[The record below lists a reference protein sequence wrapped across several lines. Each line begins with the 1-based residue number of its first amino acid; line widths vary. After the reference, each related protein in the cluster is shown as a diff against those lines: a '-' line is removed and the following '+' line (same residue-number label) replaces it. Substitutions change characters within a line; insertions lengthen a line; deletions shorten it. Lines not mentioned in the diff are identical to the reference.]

1 MAPSRKT
8 AGVFRGISRAVLTT
22 ARCYACRCRHA
33 DGYNRRIP
41 CRLQKPGAKP
51 VIADSFVG
59 PPRAQRRGADDPLP
73 ARFSECH
80 LSTACKLS
88 KLRRSVAGPPP
99 GRRRTAAG
107 PPPDRRGPP
116 PDRRRAAAGP
126 PRAAAGPPLDR
137 RRTAAGPPPDRR
149 QNVIGPPPDRCRI
162 AGGPPAGR
170 RKPGLRVTAGPQQ
183 TSDPVTRRF
192 TVVPPA
198 ETQCPA
204 LTGLGA
210 YFLLV

>member
-8 AGVFRGISRAVLTT
+8 AGVLRGISRAVLTT
-22 ARCYACRCRHA
+22 AGCYACRCRHA

-41 CRLQKPGAKP
+41 CLLQKPGAKP

-116 PDRRRAAAGP
+116 PDRRR
-126 PRAAAGPPLDR
+126 
-137 RRTAAGPPPDRR
+137 TAAGPPPDRR
-149 QNVIGPPPDRCRI
+149 QNVSGPLPDRCRI

>member
-8 AGVFRGISRAVLTT
+8 AGVLRGISRAVLTT
-22 ARCYACRCRHA
+22 AGCYACRCRHA

-41 CRLQKPGAKP
+41 CLLQKPGAKP

-107 PPPDRRGPP
+107 RRRTAAGPPPDRRGPP
-116 PDRRRAAAGP
+116 PDRRWTVAGP
-126 PRAAAGPPLDR
+126 PPDRHRTADRTSSDR
-137 RRTAAGPPPDRR
+137 RRTAAGLPADRR
-149 QNVIGPPPDRCRI
+149 RGAGSPDC
-162 AGGPPAGR
+162 A
-170 RKPGLRVTAGPQQ
+170 
-183 TSDPVTRRF
+183 
-192 TVVPPA
+192 
-198 ETQCPA
+198 
-204 LTGLGA
+204 
-210 YFLLV
+210 

>member
-8 AGVFRGISRAVLTT
+8 AGIFRGISRAVSTT
-22 ARCYACRCRHA
+22 AGCYACRCRHA

-126 PRAAAGPPLDR
+126 PPDR

-149 QNVIGPPPDRCRI
+149 RTAAGPPPDRRRTADRTSVDRRRTA
-162 AGGPPAGR
+162 AGLPADR
-170 RKPGLRVTAGPQQ
+170 RRGAGSP
-183 TSDPVTRRF
+183 DC
-192 TVVPPA
+192 A
-198 ETQCPA
+198 
-204 LTGLGA
+204 
-210 YFLLV
+210 

>member
-8 AGVFRGISRAVLTT
+8 AGIFRGISRAVLTT
-22 ARCYACRCRHA
+22 AGCYACRCRHA

-41 CRLQKPGAKP
+41 CLLQKPGAKP

-99 GRRRTAAG
+99 GRRRTA
-107 PPPDRRGPP
+107 GPP
-116 PDRRRAAAGP
+116 PDRRRAAD
-126 PRAAAGPPLDR
+126 RTSVDR
-137 RRTAAGPPPDRR
+137 RRTAAGLPADRRRGSGSLPPD
-149 QNVIGPPPDRCRI
+149 C
-162 AGGPPAGR
+162 A
-170 RKPGLRVTAGPQQ
+170 
-183 TSDPVTRRF
+183 
-192 TVVPPA
+192 
-198 ETQCPA
+198 
-204 LTGLGA
+204 
-210 YFLLV
+210 

>member
-8 AGVFRGISRAVLTT
+8 AGIFRGISRAVLTT
-22 ARCYACRCRHA
+22 AGCYACRCRHA

-41 CRLQKPGAKP
+41 CLLQKPGAKP

-107 PPPDRRGPP
+107 
-116 PDRRRAAAGP
+116 
-126 PRAAAGPPLDR
+126 R
-137 RRTAAGPPPDRR
+137 RRTAAGPSPDRR
-149 QNVIGPPPDRCRI
+149 RTATGPPTERHRTAAGPLPDCRRTAGGAPEARI
-162 AGGPPAGR
+162 ARDRWSTADLR
-170 RKPGLRVTAGPQQ
+170 PGYAAVYCCTAG
-183 TSDPVTRRF
+183 
-192 TVVPPA
+192 
-198 ETQCPA
+198 
-204 LTGLGA
+204 
-210 YFLLV
+210 

>member
-8 AGVFRGISRAVLTT
+8 AGIFRGISRAVLTT
-22 ARCYACRCRHA
+22 AGCYACHCRHA

-41 CRLQKPGAKP
+41 CLLQKPGAKP

-73 ARFSECH
+73 ARFPECH

-116 PDRRRAAAGP
+116 PDRRRPPPDRRGPPPDRRWTVAGP
-126 PRAAAGPPLDR
+126 PPDRHRTADRTSSDR
-137 RRTAAGPPPDRR
+137 RRTAAGLPADRR
-149 QNVIGPPPDRCRI
+149 RGAGSPDC
-162 AGGPPAGR
+162 A
-170 RKPGLRVTAGPQQ
+170 
-183 TSDPVTRRF
+183 
-192 TVVPPA
+192 
-198 ETQCPA
+198 
-204 LTGLGA
+204 
-210 YFLLV
+210 

>member
-8 AGVFRGISRAVLTT
+8 AGVLRGISRAVLTT
-22 ARCYACRCRHA
+22 AGCYACRCRHA

-41 CRLQKPGAKP
+41 CRLQKPGAKS

-107 PPPDRRGPP
+107 
-116 PDRRRAAAGP
+116 
-126 PRAAAGPPLDR
+126 R
-137 RRTAAGPPPDRR
+137 RRTAAGPSPDRR
-149 QNVIGPPPDRCRI
+149 RTATGPPTERHRTAAGPLPDCRRT
-162 AGGPPAGR
+162 AGGAPEALSARDRWSTADR
-170 RKPGLRVTAGPQQ
+170 RPGYAAVYCCTAG
-183 TSDPVTRRF
+183 
-192 TVVPPA
+192 
-198 ETQCPA
+198 
-204 LTGLGA
+204 
-210 YFLLV
+210 

>member
-22 ARCYACRCRHA
+22 AGCYACRCRHA

-41 CRLQKPGAKP
+41 CLLQKPGAKP

-99 GRRRTAAG
+99 GRHRTAAG

-116 PDRRRAAAGP
+116 PDRRRTAAGP
-126 PRAAAGPPLDR
+126 PPDR
-137 RRTAAGPPPDRR
+137 RRTAAGPPTERQWTAAGPLPDCRRTAGGAPEARIARDRWSTADRR
-149 QNVIGPPPDRCRI
+149 
-162 AGGPPAGR
+162 
-170 RKPGLRVTAGPQQ
+170 PGYAAVYCCTAG
-183 TSDPVTRRF
+183 
-192 TVVPPA
+192 
-198 ETQCPA
+198 
-204 LTGLGA
+204 
-210 YFLLV
+210 